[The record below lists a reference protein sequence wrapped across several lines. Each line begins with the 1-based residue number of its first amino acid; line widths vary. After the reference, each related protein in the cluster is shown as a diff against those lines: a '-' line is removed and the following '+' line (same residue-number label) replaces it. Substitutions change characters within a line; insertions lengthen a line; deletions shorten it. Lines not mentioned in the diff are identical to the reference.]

1 MKEGGTNGSTTIIS
15 IIDTLCQGL
24 LVISFVIYMLAVL
37 ENPKDEGMKSYGI
50 LIISS
55 FLIYLTLAVY
65 RLVYQ
70 FNLGIM
76 SGINAS
82 VISVFIL
89 SLLNWTVTGGDVFG
103 DGAVIAIILILVT
116 PLVLIGA
123 VLEMFKDSPGWK
135 KFVVG
140 SFCSLPFS
148 FLSVVVSLAIVTGFI
163 DGNLDNF

>member
-1 MKEGGTNGSTTIIS
+1 MKEGNTNGTTTIIS
-15 IIDTLCQGL
+15 TIDTLCQGL
-24 LVISFVIYMLAVL
+24 LVISFFIYILTVL
-37 ENPKDEGMKSYGI
+37 ENTNEGMKIYGI

-55 FLIYLTLAVY
+55 FLIYFTLAVY

-89 SLLNWTVTGGDVFG
+89 SLLIWTVTEGDVFG
-103 DGAVIAIILILVT
+103 DGSSIVIIVIFAT

-123 VLEMFKDSPGWK
+123 LQEKFKDSPGWK

-140 SFCSLPFS
+140 LFCSLPFS
-148 FLSVVVSLAIVTGFI
+148 LLSVVVSLGIVIGFI
-163 DGNLDNF
+163 DGNLDDL

>member
-1 MKEGGTNGSTTIIS
+1 MKEGNINRTTTIIS
-15 IIDTLCQGL
+15 TIDTLCQGL
-24 LVISFVIYMLAVL
+24 LVISFFIYILVVL
-37 ENPKDEGMKSYGI
+37 ENTNEGMKSYGI
-50 LIISS
+50 LMISS
-55 FLIYLTLAVY
+55 FLIYFTLAVY

-89 SLLNWTVTGGDVFG
+89 SLLILTVTEGDVFG
-103 DGAVIAIILILVT
+103 DGAFIVIILIFAT

-123 VLEMFKDSPGWK
+123 LQEKFKDSPGWK

-140 SFCSLPFS
+140 LFCSLPFS
-148 FLSVVVSLAIVTGFI
+148 FLSVVVSLGIVIGFI
-163 DGNLDNF
+163 DGNLDDL

>member
-1 MKEGGTNGSTTIIS
+1 MKEGNTNGSTTLIS

-24 LVISFVIYMLAVL
+24 LVISFFIYILTVL
-37 ENPKDEGMKSYGI
+37 ENTNEGMKSYGI

-55 FLIYLTLAVY
+55 FLIYFTLAVY

-89 SLLNWTVTGGDVFG
+89 SLLIWTVTEGNVFG
-103 DGAVIAIILILVT
+103 DGAFIVIILIFST
-116 PLVLIGA
+116 PLVLYA
-123 VLEMFKDSPGWK
+123 FLQEMFKDSPGWK

-140 SFCSLPFS
+140 LFCSLPFS
-148 FLSVVVSLAIVTGFI
+148 LLSVVVSLGIVIGFI
-163 DGNLDNF
+163 DGNLDDL

>member
-1 MKEGGTNGSTTIIS
+1 MKEGNTNGSTTLIS

-24 LVISFVIYMLAVL
+24 LVISFFIYILAVL
-37 ENPKDEGMKSYGI
+37 ENTNEGMKSYGI
-50 LIISS
+50 LMISS
-55 FLIYLTLAVY
+55 FLIYFTLAVY

-82 VISVFIL
+82 VISIFIL
-89 SLLNWTVTGGDVFG
+89 SLLIWTVTEGDVFG
-103 DGAVIAIILILVT
+103 DGAFIVIILIFVT

-123 VLEMFKDSPGWK
+123 LQEKFKDSPGWK

-140 SFCSLPFS
+140 LFCSLPFS
-148 FLSVVVSLAIVTGFI
+148 LLSVVVSLGIVIGFI
-163 DGNLDNF
+163 DGNLDNL

>member
-1 MKEGGTNGSTTIIS
+1 ME
-15 IIDTLCQGL
+15 DY
-24 LVISFVIYMLAVL
+24 VILM
-37 ENPKDEGMKSYGI
+37 
-50 LIISS
+50 ISS
-55 FLIYLTLAVY
+55 FLIYFTLAVY

-89 SLLNWTVTGGDVFG
+89 SLLIWTVTEGDVFG
-103 DGAVIAIILILVT
+103 DGAFIIIVLIFIT

-123 VLEMFKDSPGWK
+123 LQEKFKDSPGWK
-135 KFVVG
+135 KFVIG
-140 SFCSLPFS
+140 LFCSLPFS
-148 FLSVVVSLAIVTGFI
+148 LLSVVVSLAIVIGFI

>member
-1 MKEGGTNGSTTIIS
+1 MKNGDTKGSKTIIS

-24 LVISFVIYMLAVL
+24 LIISFFIFLMAQT
-37 ENPKDEGMKSYGI
+37 NDGYGI

-65 RLVYQ
+65 SLVYQ

-82 VISVFIL
+82 VISVFVL
-89 SLLNWTVTGGDVFG
+89 SFLFWTVTEGDFFG
-103 DGAVIAIILILVT
+103 DGASIAIVLIFIT
-116 PLVLIGA
+116 PLALFA
-123 VLEMFKDSPGWK
+123 TLQEKFKDSPGWK
-135 KFVVG
+135 KFVIG
-140 SFCSLPFS
+140 LFCSLPFS
-148 FLSVVVSLAIVTGFI
+148 LLSVVVSLGIVIGFI

>member
-1 MKEGGTNGSTTIIS
+1 MKEGNTNGSTTLIS

-24 LVISFVIYMLAVL
+24 LVISFFIYILAVL
-37 ENPKDEGMKSYGI
+37 ENTNEGLKSYGI
-50 LIISS
+50 LVISS
-55 FLIYLTLAVY
+55 FLIYFTLAVY

-89 SLLNWTVTGGDVFG
+89 SLLIWTVTEGDVFG
-103 DGAVIAIILILVT
+103 DGAFIVIILIFVT

-123 VLEMFKDSPGWK
+123 LQEKFKDSPGWK

-140 SFCSLPFS
+140 LFCSLPFS
-148 FLSVVVSLAIVTGFI
+148 LLSVVVSLGIVIGFI
-163 DGNLDNF
+163 DGNLDNL

>member
-1 MKEGGTNGSTTIIS
+1 MKKGDNKGSTTIIS

-24 LVISFVIYMLAVL
+24 LVISFFIFLMAQT
-37 ENPKDEGMKSYGI
+37 NDGYGI

-55 FLIYLTLAVY
+55 FLIYFTLAVY
-65 RLVYQ
+65 SLVYQ

-82 VISVFIL
+82 VISVFVL
-89 SLLNWTVTGGDVFG
+89 SLLFWTVTEGDFFG
-103 DGAVIAIILILVT
+103 DGAFIAIILIFIT
-116 PLVLIGA
+116 PLALFA
-123 VLEMFKDSPGWK
+123 TLQEKFKDSPGWK

-140 SFCSLPFS
+140 LFCSLPFS
-148 FLSVVVSLAIVTGFI
+148 LLSVVASLGIVIGFI

>member
-24 LVISFVIYMLAVL
+24 LVISFFIYLLAVL

-55 FLIYLTLAVY
+55 FLIYFTLAVY

-89 SLLNWTVTGGDVFG
+89 SLLIWTVTEGNVFG
-103 DGAVIAIILILVT
+103 DGAFIVIILIFAT

-123 VLEMFKDSPGWK
+123 LQEKFKDSPGWK

-140 SFCSLPFS
+140 LFCSLPFS
-148 FLSVVVSLAIVTGFI
+148 LLSVVVSLGIVIGFI
-163 DGNLDNF
+163 DGNLDDL

>member
-1 MKEGGTNGSTTIIS
+1 MKKGDTNGSTTIIS

-24 LVISFVIYMLAVL
+24 LIISFFIFLMAQT
-37 ENPKDEGMKSYGI
+37 NDGYGI

-55 FLIYLTLAVY
+55 FLIYFTLAVY
-65 RLVYQ
+65 SLVYQ

-82 VISVFIL
+82 VISVFVL
-89 SLLNWTVTGGDVFG
+89 SLLFWTVTEGNFFG
-103 DGAVIAIILILVT
+103 DGAFIAIILIFIT
-116 PLVLIGA
+116 PLALFA
-123 VLEMFKDSPGWK
+123 TLQEKFKDSPGWK

-140 SFCSLPFS
+140 LFCSLPFS
-148 FLSVVVSLAIVTGFI
+148 LLSVVVSLGIVIGFI

>member
-1 MKEGGTNGSTTIIS
+1 MKEGNTNGSTTLIS

-24 LVISFVIYMLAVL
+24 LVISFFIYILAVL
-37 ENPKDEGMKSYGI
+37 ENTNEGMKSYGI

-55 FLIYLTLAVY
+55 FLIYFTLAVY

-89 SLLNWTVTGGDVFG
+89 SLLIWTVTEGDVFG
-103 DGAVIAIILILVT
+103 DGAFIVIILIFAT

-123 VLEMFKDSPGWK
+123 LQEKFKDSPGWK

-140 SFCSLPFS
+140 LFCSLPFS
-148 FLSVVVSLAIVTGFI
+148 LLSVVVSLGIVIGFI
-163 DGNLDNF
+163 DGNLDDL

>member
-1 MKEGGTNGSTTIIS
+1 MKEGNNNGTTTIIS
-15 IIDTLCQGL
+15 TIDTLCQGL
-24 LVISFVIYMLAVL
+24 LVISFFIYILTVL
-37 ENPKDEGMKSYGI
+37 ENTNEGMKSYGI

-55 FLIYLTLAVY
+55 FLIYFTLAVY

-89 SLLNWTVTGGDVFG
+89 SLLIWTVTEGNVFG
-103 DGAVIAIILILVT
+103 DGAFIVIILIFAT

-123 VLEMFKDSPGWK
+123 LQEKFKDSPGWK

-140 SFCSLPFS
+140 LFCSLPFS
-148 FLSVVVSLAIVTGFI
+148 LLSVVVSLGIVIGFI
-163 DGNLDNF
+163 DGNLDDL

>member
-1 MKEGGTNGSTTIIS
+1 MKERDTDGSTTVIS

-24 LVISFVIYMLAVL
+24 LVISFFIFLMAQT
-37 ENPKDEGMKSYGI
+37 NDGYGI
-50 LIISS
+50 LIIPS

-65 RLVYQ
+65 SLVYK

-89 SLLNWTVTGGDVFG
+89 SLLIWTVTEGDVFG
-103 DGAVIAIILILVT
+103 DGASIVIILIFAT

-123 VLEMFKDSPGWK
+123 LQEKFKDSPGWK

-140 SFCSLPFS
+140 LFCSLPFS
-148 FLSVVVSLAIVTGFI
+148 LLSVVVSLGIVIGFI

>member
-1 MKEGGTNGSTTIIS
+1 MKEGNINRTTTIIS
-15 IIDTLCQGL
+15 TIDTLCQGL
-24 LVISFVIYMLAVL
+24 LVISFFIYILAVL
-37 ENPKDEGMKSYGI
+37 ENTNEGMKSYGI
-50 LIISS
+50 LMISS
-55 FLIYLTLAVY
+55 FLIYFTLAVY

-89 SLLNWTVTGGDVFG
+89 SLLIWTVTEGDVFG
-103 DGAVIAIILILVT
+103 DGAFIVIILIFVT

-123 VLEMFKDSPGWK
+123 LQEKFKDSPGWK

-140 SFCSLPFS
+140 LFCSLPFS
-148 FLSVVVSLAIVTGFI
+148 LLSVVVSLGIVIGFI
-163 DGNLDNF
+163 DGNLDDL

>member
-1 MKEGGTNGSTTIIS
+1 MKEGNTNGKTTIIS
-15 IIDTLCQGL
+15 TIDTLCQGL
-24 LVISFVIYMLAVL
+24 LVISFFIYILAVL
-37 ENPKDEGMKSYGI
+37 ENTNEGMKSYGI
-50 LIISS
+50 LMISS
-55 FLIYLTLAVY
+55 FLIYFTLAVY

-89 SLLNWTVTGGDVFG
+89 SLLIWTVTEGDVFG
-103 DGAVIAIILILVT
+103 DGASIVIILIFAT

-123 VLEMFKDSPGWK
+123 LQEKFKDSPGWK

-140 SFCSLPFS
+140 LFCSLPFS
-148 FLSVVVSLAIVTGFI
+148 LLSVVVSLGIVIGFI
-163 DGNLDNF
+163 DGNLDDL

>member
-1 MKEGGTNGSTTIIS
+1 MKEGNTNGTTTIIS
-15 IIDTLCQGL
+15 TIDTLCQGL
-24 LVISFVIYMLAVL
+24 LVISFFIYILTVL
-37 ENPKDEGMKSYGI
+37 ENTNEGMKIYGI

-55 FLIYLTLAVY
+55 FLIYFTLAVY

-89 SLLNWTVTGGDVFG
+89 SLLIWTVTEGNVFG
-103 DGAVIAIILILVT
+103 DGAFIVIILIFAT

-123 VLEMFKDSPGWK
+123 LQEKFKDSPGWK

-140 SFCSLPFS
+140 LFCSLPFS
-148 FLSVVVSLAIVTGFI
+148 LLSVVVSLGIVIGFI
-163 DGNLDNF
+163 DGNLDDL

>member
-1 MKEGGTNGSTTIIS
+1 MKKGDTKGSKTIIS

-24 LVISFVIYMLAVL
+24 LVISFFIFLMAQT
-37 ENPKDEGMKSYGI
+37 NDGYGI

-65 RLVYQ
+65 SLVYQ

-82 VISVFIL
+82 VISVFVL
-89 SLLNWTVTGGDVFG
+89 SLLFWTVTEGDFFG
-103 DGAVIAIILILVT
+103 DGAFIAIILIFIT
-116 PLVLIGA
+116 PLALFA
-123 VLEMFKDSPGWK
+123 TLQEKFKDSPGWK

-140 SFCSLPFS
+140 LFCSLPFS
-148 FLSVVVSLAIVTGFI
+148 LLSVVASLGIVIGFI
-163 DGNLDNF
+163 DGNLDNL

>member
-1 MKEGGTNGSTTIIS
+1 MKKGDTKGSKTIIS

-24 LVISFVIYMLAVL
+24 LVISFFIFLMAQT
-37 ENPKDEGMKSYGI
+37 NDGYGI
-50 LIISS
+50 QIISS

-65 RLVYQ
+65 SLVYQ

-82 VISVFIL
+82 VISVFVL
-89 SLLNWTVTGGDVFG
+89 SLLFWTVTEGDFFG
-103 DGAVIAIILILVT
+103 DGASIAIVLIFIT
-116 PLVLIGA
+116 PLALFA
-123 VLEMFKDSPGWK
+123 TLQEKFKDSPGWK

-140 SFCSLPFS
+140 LFCSLPFS
-148 FLSVVVSLAIVTGFI
+148 LLSVVASLGIVIGFI

>member
-1 MKEGGTNGSTTIIS
+1 MKEGNTNGTTTIIS
-15 IIDTLCQGL
+15 TIDTLCQGL
-24 LVISFVIYMLAVL
+24 LVISFFIYILTVL
-37 ENPKDEGMKSYGI
+37 ENTNEGMKSYGI

-55 FLIYLTLAVY
+55 FLIYFTLAVY

-76 SGINAS
+76 SGINTS

-89 SLLNWTVTGGDVFG
+89 SLLIWTVTEGNVFG
-103 DGAVIAIILILVT
+103 DGAFLVIILIFAT

-123 VLEMFKDSPGWK
+123 LQEKFKDSPGWK

-140 SFCSLPFS
+140 LFCSLPFS
-148 FLSVVVSLAIVTGFI
+148 LLSVVVSLGIVIGFI
-163 DGNLDNF
+163 DGNLDDF

>member
-1 MKEGGTNGSTTIIS
+1 MKEGNTNGSTTLIS

-24 LVISFVIYMLAVL
+24 LVISFFIYILAVL
-37 ENPKDEGMKSYGI
+37 ENTNEGMKSYGI
-50 LIISS
+50 LMISS
-55 FLIYLTLAVY
+55 FLIYFTLAVY

-89 SLLNWTVTGGDVFG
+89 SLLIWTVTEGDVFG
-103 DGAVIAIILILVT
+103 DGAFIVIILIFAT

-123 VLEMFKDSPGWK
+123 LQEKFKDSPGWK

-140 SFCSLPFS
+140 LFCSLPFS
-148 FLSVVVSLAIVTGFI
+148 LLSVVVSLGIVIGFI
-163 DGNLDNF
+163 DGNLDDL

>member
-1 MKEGGTNGSTTIIS
+1 MREGNTNGTTTIIS
-15 IIDTLCQGL
+15 TIDTLCQGL
-24 LVISFVIYMLAVL
+24 LVISFFIYILTVL
-37 ENPKDEGMKSYGI
+37 ENTNEGMKSYGI

-55 FLIYLTLAVY
+55 FLIYFTLAVY

-89 SLLNWTVTGGDVFG
+89 SLLIWTVTEGNVFG
-103 DGAVIAIILILVT
+103 DGAFIVIILIFAT

-123 VLEMFKDSPGWK
+123 LQEKFKDSPGWK

-140 SFCSLPFS
+140 LFCSLPFS
-148 FLSVVVSLAIVTGFI
+148 LLSVVVSLGIVIGFI
-163 DGNLDNF
+163 DGNLDDL

>member
-1 MKEGGTNGSTTIIS
+1 MKKGDTKGSKTIIS

-24 LVISFVIYMLAVL
+24 LVISFFIFLMAQT
-37 ENPKDEGMKSYGI
+37 NDGYGI

-65 RLVYQ
+65 SLVYQ

-82 VISVFIL
+82 VISVFVL
-89 SLLNWTVTGGDVFG
+89 SLLFWTVTEGDFFG
-103 DGAVIAIILILVT
+103 DGASIAIVLIFIT
-116 PLVLIGA
+116 PLALFA
-123 VLEMFKDSPGWK
+123 TLQEKFKDSPGWK

-140 SFCSLPFS
+140 LFCSLPFS
-148 FLSVVVSLAIVTGFI
+148 LLSVVASLGIVIGFI

>member
-1 MKEGGTNGSTTIIS
+1 MKKGDNKGSTTIIS

-24 LVISFVIYMLAVL
+24 LVISFFIFLMAQT
-37 ENPKDEGMKSYGI
+37 NDGYGI

-65 RLVYQ
+65 SLIYQ

-82 VISVFIL
+82 VISVFVL
-89 SLLNWTVTGGDVFG
+89 SLLFWTVTEGDFFG
-103 DGAVIAIILILVT
+103 DGAFIAIILIFIT
-116 PLVLIGA
+116 PLALFA
-123 VLEMFKDSPGWK
+123 TLQEKFKDSPGWK

-140 SFCSLPFS
+140 LFCSLPFS
-148 FLSVVVSLAIVTGFI
+148 LLSVVVSLGIVIGFI

>member
-1 MKEGGTNGSTTIIS
+1 MKEGNTNGSTTLIS

-24 LVISFVIYMLAVL
+24 LVISFFIYLLAVL
-37 ENPKDEGMKSYGI
+37 ENTNEGMKGYGI
-50 LIISS
+50 LIIFS
-55 FLIYLTLAVY
+55 FLIYFTLAVY

-89 SLLNWTVTGGDVFG
+89 SLLIWTVTEGDVFG
-103 DGAVIAIILILVT
+103 DGAFIVIILVFAT

-123 VLEMFKDSPGWK
+123 LQEKFKDSPGWK

-140 SFCSLPFS
+140 LFCSLPFS
-148 FLSVVVSLAIVTGFI
+148 LLSVVVSLGIVIGFI
-163 DGNLDNF
+163 DGNLDDL

>member
-1 MKEGGTNGSTTIIS
+1 MKEGNTNGTTTIIS
-15 IIDTLCQGL
+15 TIDTLCQGL
-24 LVISFVIYMLAVL
+24 LVISFFIYILTVL
-37 ENPKDEGMKSYGI
+37 ENTNEGMKSYGI

-55 FLIYLTLAVY
+55 FLIYFTLAVY

-89 SLLNWTVTGGDVFG
+89 SLLIWTVTEGNVFG
-103 DGAVIAIILILVT
+103 DGAFIVIILIFAT

-123 VLEMFKDSPGWK
+123 LQEKFKDSPGWK

-140 SFCSLPFS
+140 LFCSLPFS
-148 FLSVVVSLAIVTGFI
+148 LLSVVASLGIVIGFI
-163 DGNLDNF
+163 EGNMDNF

>member
-1 MKEGGTNGSTTIIS
+1 MREGNTNGTTTIIS
-15 IIDTLCQGL
+15 TIDTLCQGL
-24 LVISFVIYMLAVL
+24 LVISFFIYILTVL
-37 ENPKDEGMKSYGI
+37 ENTNEGMKSYGI

-55 FLIYLTLAVY
+55 FLIYFTLAVY

-89 SLLNWTVTGGDVFG
+89 SLLIWTVTEGDVFG
-103 DGAVIAIILILVT
+103 DGSSIVIIVIFAT

-123 VLEMFKDSPGWK
+123 LQEKFKDSPGWK

-140 SFCSLPFS
+140 LFCSLPFS
-148 FLSVVVSLAIVTGFI
+148 LLSVVVSLGIVIGFI
-163 DGNLDNF
+163 DGNLDDL